1 MVEHSKGFRTGRLV
15 GVGTKGSIR
24 TGDGVCVP
32 YLGLELQSEIPIGF
46 GSVVNEKTCVL
57 LIGDATVTWWET
69 MLPTP
74 KIGDTVKVSYATMY
88 VRDGVLVMR
97 VQDPSLL
104 ELVPQITA
112 EKAPGM
118 DTYQRINA
126 MDYFRAYFAEK
137 KEREENKNGNRNI

>member
-15 GVGTKGSIR
+15 SVGTKGSIQ
-24 TGDGVCVP
+24 TGEGANVP

-46 GSVVNEKTCVL
+46 GSVVQEKTIVL
-57 LIGDATVTWWET
+57 LIGDAVVSWWET
-69 MLPTP
+69 MLPSP

-104 ELVPQITA
+104 ELVPQKEA

-126 MDYFRAYFAEK
+126 TDYFRAYYAEK
-137 KEREENKNGNRNI
+137 REREENKNYGNV